1 VSYKDEM
8 YRIGEN
14 GTEPP
19 VGSVIAYRVKLGG
32 RDYDYVSLRAG
43 NGLWYSTGSGTPQGV
58 DWDALS
64 NAMKYQGVERY
75 SVAVEWERKVLR

>member
-1 VSYKDEM
+1 MRHKDEM

-43 NGLWYSTGSGTPQGV
+43 NGLWYTTGNTAQGAT
-58 DWDALS
+58 WPKLIGALRS
-64 NAMKYQGVERY
+64 QGVERY
-75 SVAVEWERKVLR
+75 SVAVEWERQGLR

>member
-1 VSYKDEM
+1 MS
-8 YRIGEN
+8 EN
-14 GTEPP
+14 EEPP

-58 DWDALS
+58 RWDALS
-64 NAMKYQGVERY
+64 NAMRHQGVERY
-75 SVAVEWERKVLR
+75 SVVTEWRTEALS